1 MSEFKWRFPSLEVE
15 LQRCLEVEEALAN
28 LSTADLQR
36 GVHRVH
42 NVDRNENQKHSA
54 LASNASST
62 LKSERVRT
70 DATVPSSARPQDN
83 ALIRGGTVFDA
94 DVRHRWKVPGKA
106 FRRSSLGSE
115 ITEKRSRGTLK
126 AVEGELRRRSLQ
138 SGGVTRRSSVSKE
151 HHRHSITDTV
161 LESIAMSHLSPV
173 AAAGVELHPAVVAP
187 AVQTSKLS
195 VTAADVVVVDVN
207 DSIDV
212 PSDRALAAAAAPAPL
227 RSYARHRGLVTNCAS
242 FARESPLSIVAMA
255 AAVGFMTFSLFYV
268 ILFGLRRPATEVLYT
283 VVVLGWRSGPSAMLV
298 CC

>member
-1 MSEFKWRFPSLEVE
+1 MSEFKWRFPSLAVE

-42 NVDRNENQKHSA
+42 NVDRHENQKHSA
-54 LASNASST
+54 LASNAST

-70 DATVPSSARPQDN
+70 DATVPSSARPFGN

-94 DVRHRWKVPGKA
+94 DVRHWWKVPGKGVRYYA
-106 FRRSSLGSE
+106 GCESTR
-115 ITEKRSRGTLK
+115 KQSRGTLK
-126 AVEGELRRRSLQ
+126 AVEDEPHFIS
-138 SGGVTRRSSVSKE
+138 
-151 HHRHSITDTV
+151 HRHAITDKV
-161 LESIAMSHLSPV
+161 LESIDIPASHLSPM
-173 AAAGVELHPAVVAP
+173 AAAGVELHPTAVAAT

-268 ILFGLRRPATEVLYT
+268 ILFGLRRPATEVQYT
-283 VVVLGWRSGPSAMLV
+283 VVVLGWRSGPSAMLLV